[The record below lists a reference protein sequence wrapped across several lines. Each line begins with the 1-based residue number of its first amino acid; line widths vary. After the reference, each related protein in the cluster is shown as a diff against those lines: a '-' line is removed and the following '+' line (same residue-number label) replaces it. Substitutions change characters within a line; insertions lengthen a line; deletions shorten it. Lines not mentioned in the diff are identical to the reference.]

1 MSNHL
6 IHEANIILKDLRLRE
21 NRMSMQ
27 IKQLSKYDGWRLEK
41 GETLKSGRSY
51 YGVVMP
57 GVKRKKYLGNDRN
70 PDVINVKKLKYAKAA
85 ASIIGKDIHLLE
97 NLTKGFIDADYET
110 INNSLPDTYKT
121 NLSTDKDSSMKTSL
135 PQEALKWKEREERV
149 KAKYPPYRPEQ
160 LKHPAMDGTLMRSKS
175 EVIIANIM
183 LMAGI
188 PFVYEV
194 PMFIDGHMILPD
206 FKILSLVDLKTV
218 IIIEHQGMV
227 FVDYYADKF
236 IHSLKQYLKSDWIPN
251 QNLFFTFDNAK
262 ETLDVRQVT
271 SILRKHIQPD
281 LKLDYYN

>member
-1 MSNHL
+1 MSNYL
-6 IHEANIILKDLRLRE
+6 IHEAYIILKDLKHKERNNSLLL
-21 NRMSMQ
+21 
-27 IKQLSKYDGWRLEK
+27 KDLSKYNGWRLK
-41 GETLKSGRSY
+41 SRSLKSGATY
-51 YGVVMP
+51 YCAIIP
-57 GVKRKKYLGNDRN
+57 GTEGKTYLGNDLN
-70 PDVINVKKLKYAKAA
+70 EDVINVKRLHYAKEA
-85 ASIIGKDIHLLE
+85 ASVMAENIQVLE
-97 NLTKGFIDADYET
+97 MLTEKYIDTNYET
-110 INNSLPDTYKT
+110 INNRLPLIYRTNISMEKDGSLKASLPK
-121 NLSTDKDSSMKTSL
+121 
-135 PQEALKWKEREERV
+135 EALQWKEREERE

-194 PMFIDGHMILPD
+194 PMFIVGQMILPD

-227 FVDYYADKF
+227 FVDDYADKF
-236 IHSLKQYLKSDWIPN
+236 MRSLKQYLKTEWIPN
-251 QNLFFTFDNAK
+251 QNLFFTFDNAR

-281 LKLDYYN
+281 LNVDYYN

>member
-1 MSNHL
+1 MSNYL
-6 IHEANIILKDLRLRE
+6 IHEANVILNDLRMRD
-21 NRMSMQ
+21 NRLSLQ
-27 IKQLSKYDGWRLEK
+27 IKNLSKYEGWRLEK

-51 YGVVMP
+51 YSAIIP
-57 GVKRKKYLGNDRN
+57 GVERRKYLGNDSN
-70 PDVINVKKLKYAKAA
+70 LDVINVKKLKYAKATA
-85 ASIIGKDIHLLE
+85 AILSEDIRLLE
-97 NLTKGFIDADYET
+97 LLTKGFVNADYET
-110 INNSLPDTYKT
+110 VNNSLPFTYRT
-121 NLSTDKDSSMKTSL
+121 NALMDKDGSLKASL
-135 PQEALKWKEREERV
+135 PKEALQWKEREERE

-194 PMFIDGHMILPD
+194 PMFIDRQMILPD

-227 FVDYYADKF
+227 FVDDYADKF
-236 IHSLKQYLKSDWIPN
+236 MRSLKQYLKTEWIPN
-251 QNLFFTFDNAK
+251 QNLFFTFDNAR

-281 LKLDYYN
+281 LNVDYYN

>member
-1 MSNHL
+1 MSNYL
-6 IHEANIILKDLRLRE
+6 IHEANIILRDLRQRE
-21 NRMSMQ
+21 SSMSLMV
-27 IKQLSKYDGWRLEK
+27 KKLSKYDGWWLKPCR
-41 GETLKSGRSY
+41 TLKSGVSY
-51 YGVVMP
+51 YSAVIPDG
-57 GVKRKKYLGNDRN
+57 RCKKYLGNDRN
-70 PDVINVKKLKYAKAA
+70 EDVINIKRLHYAKEAV
-85 ASIIGKDIHLLE
+85 SVMTENIQVLE
-97 NLTKGFIDADYET
+97 MLTEKYIDTNYET
-110 INNSLPDTYKT
+110 INNRLPLIYRTNMSIEKDGSL
-121 NLSTDKDSSMKTSL
+121 KTSL
-135 PQEALKWKEREERV
+135 PPEALKWKEREERE

-194 PMFIDGHMILPD
+194 PMFIDGQMILPD

-227 FVDYYADKF
+227 FVDDYADKF
-236 IHSLKQYLKSDWIPN
+236 MRSLKQYLKTEWIPN
-251 QNLFFTFDNAK
+251 QNLFFTFDNAR

-281 LKLDYYN
+281 LNVDYYN